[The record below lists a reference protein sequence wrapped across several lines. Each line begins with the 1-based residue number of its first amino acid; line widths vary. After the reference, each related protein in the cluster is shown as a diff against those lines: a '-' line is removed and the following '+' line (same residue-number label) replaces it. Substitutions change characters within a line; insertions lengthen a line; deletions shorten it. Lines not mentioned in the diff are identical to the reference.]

1 VPSRTRRA
9 TVSVLLTGLA
19 LLGIVLSLP
28 SLAQA
33 EGLFGYQA
41 VTGVAGGSTYWQFV
55 SSSYGGL
62 NGANGGTDYL
72 SFFVDFYSVDRK
84 DSEGARFTVTPYA
97 RLLTS
102 PGSILE
108 AGAKLGYGAGTYE
121 SDHYRY
127 YTLYGELGVA
137 RVNSIDTPLITS
149 GLFNVTLDVPSQT
162 VAAGTAGVEYASGW
176 EHFGYKISYMYEYL
190 PIKFTETSTLDFT
203 PIGGT
208 RTVTTENHTGLI
220 YQTLEVALLY
230 RF

>member
-1 VPSRTRRA
+1 MESRPGRAAHGHPAGTPSAQIGSGKRGSGRSAHTQEHPVRAPSRTRRA
-9 TVSVLLTGLA
+9 TMSTLLTGLA

-102 PGSILE
+102 PG
-108 AGAKLGYGAGTYE
+108 
-121 SDHYRY
+121 
-127 YTLYGELGVA
+127 
-137 RVNSIDTPLITS
+137 
-149 GLFNVTLDVPSQT
+149 
-162 VAAGTAGVEYASGW
+162 
-176 EHFGYKISYMYEYL
+176 
-190 PIKFTETSTLDFT
+190 
-203 PIGGT
+203 
-208 RTVTTENHTGLI
+208 
-220 YQTLEVALLY
+220 
-230 RF
+230 